1 MEDLV
6 PQDHILRQ
14 IDKLVDFSFVSDT
27 VKDCYCPNNGRP
39 GVDPEL
45 VIRMLLIGY
54 LYNLSENRLRQE
66 VTMHAEKRLFCH
78 MTSFAVQA
86 QLHEKVFTC
95 TLLSPVLVWINHFMK
110 TFTNLLH
117 KSISDFLDKQKY
129 FHICCVLSS

>member
-1 MEDLV
+1 MEDMV

-14 IDKLVDFSFVSDT
+14 IDKLVDFSFVRDT

-39 GVDPEL
+39 GVDTEL

-66 VTMHAEKRLFCH
+66 VTMHAEKRLFCY
-78 MTSFAVQA
+78 MTFS
-86 QLHEKVFTC
+86 EKVVTC